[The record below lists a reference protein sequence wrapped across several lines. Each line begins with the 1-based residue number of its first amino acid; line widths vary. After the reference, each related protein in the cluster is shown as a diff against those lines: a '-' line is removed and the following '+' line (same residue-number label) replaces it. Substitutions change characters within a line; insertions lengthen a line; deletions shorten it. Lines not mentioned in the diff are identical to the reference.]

1 MKDNDPLDAACLAAI
16 ERAIGGSPKGDETVA
31 IVRVMRD
38 AQINAAQLSRAVWSG
53 VRPNADGSA
62 LLDAGKKSG
71 ERYLSIAT
79 MRVLAPL
86 RGVGDE
92 PLFAKPDG
100 GALSAASVIKR
111 IRAAAEAAGLR
122 GFYGGASPALGME
135 RDCGVSSDSLRHRK
149 PRSIVR
155 AWYALGARPRDWR
168 LTRPQFADGAP
179 AWGAPI
185 YALWGTDAEDR
196 RTPGLESAARGA
208 RLRAMLT
215 APPPQPGAERPT
227 GTEWLVVGSPTDP
240 IVPLKARRAIEPMLR
255 LARELGEPPSRVGA
269 AMERARTGIFCL
281 DRPSRQWPPRPWQAY
296 VPGGP

>member
-16 ERAIGGSPKGDETVA
+16 EHAIGGSPKGDETVA

-62 LLDAGKKSG
+62 VLDTGKKSG

-122 GFYGGASPALGME
+122 GFYGGSSPALGME
-135 RDCGVSSDSLRHRK
+135 RDCGISSDHFPHRTS
-149 PRSIVR
+149 RSIVR

-179 AWGAPI
+179 AWAVPMFALRGAEEE
-185 YALWGTDAEDR
+185 AR
-196 RTPGLESAARGA
+196 RAPGMASAARGA

-227 GTEWLVVGSPTDP
+227 GTEWLAVGIPTTP
-240 IVPLKARRAIEPMLR
+240 IVPLKARRAISPAIR
-255 LARELGEPPSRVGA
+255 LARELGEPPSSVIA
-269 AMERARTGIFCL
+269 AMERAGTGVFFI
-281 DRPSRQWPPRPWQAY
+281 DRPGRQWPPKPWQAY